1 MIEVP
6 DRKTIGASL
15 QSNRK
20 KAGFKSAKAFAS
32 FMGLNPNTYTD
43 YEQGR
48 IGLSF
53 ELAWQIADALHCT
66 LDELGGR
73 GFSPPAEQ
81 PAYADPYQAE
91 LNDCYE
97 ASTAEGRS
105 VILGTARGQRE
116 LSKKVPEGRVPE
128 ADRPMSKAM

>member
-1 MIEVP
+1 
-6 DRKTIGASL
+6 
-15 QSNRK
+15 
-20 KAGFKSAKAFAS
+20 
-32 FMGLNPNTYTD
+32 MGLNPNTYTD

-73 GFSPPAEQ
+73 GFSPAEQ

-91 LNDCYE
+91 LNDCYV

-116 LSKKVPEGRVPE
+116 LSKKVPEGRIPATEKRLAV
-128 ADRPMSKAM
+128 

>member
-1 MIEVP
+1 MIEEP
-6 DRKTIGASL
+6 NRKSIGAYL

-20 KAGFKSAKAFAS
+20 KAGYKSAKAFAA

-53 ELAWQIADALHCT
+53 ETAWQIADALGCT

-73 GFSPPAEQ
+73 DFSPPATQ
-81 PAYADPYQAE
+81 SPFADPYQAE
-91 LNDCYE
+91 LHECYE
-97 ASTAEGRS
+97 ASTPEGRS

-116 LSKKVPEGRVPE
+116 LSLKASERGEPQAEGIVNE
-128 ADRPMSKAM
+128 AV

>member
-1 MIEVP
+1 MTEEEL
-6 DRKTIGASL
+6 RKHIGASM
-15 QSNRK
+15 QARRK
-20 KAGFKSAKAFAS
+20 AAGFKSAKAFADHIGIPS
-32 FMGLNPNTYTD
+32 SAYTE

-48 IGLSF
+48 RNISF
-53 ELAWQIADALHCT
+53 GRAWQIADALHCT

-73 GFSPPAEQ
+73 DFSPPAEQ

-116 LSKKVPEGRVPE
+116 LSKKVPEGRIPE
-128 ADRPMSKAM
+128 ADHPMSKAM

>member
-1 MIEVP
+1 MIDEP
-6 DRKTIGASL
+6 DRKKIGTSL
-15 QSNRK
+15 QAKRK
-20 KAGFKSAKAFAS
+20 KAGYKSAKAFAS

-53 ELAWQIADALHCT
+53 EIAWQIADALNCS
-66 LDELGGR
+66 LDDLGGR
-73 GFSPPAEQ
+73 DFSPPSEQ
-81 PAYADPYQAE
+81 SPFADPYQAE
-91 LNDCYE
+91 LNACYE

-116 LSKKVPEGRVPE
+116 LSKKVSE
-128 ADRPMSKAM
+128 RPMAEPEVTVAEAV

>member
-1 MIEVP
+1 MIDEP
-6 DRKTIGASL
+6 DRKKIGANL
-15 QSNRK
+15 QTARK
-20 KAGFKSAKAFAS
+20 KAGFKSAKAFAAH
-32 FMGLNPNTYTD
+32 MGFNPNTYTD

-53 ELAWQIADALHCT
+53 ETAWEIADALECT

-73 GFSPPAEQ
+73 DAPCDAPAF
-81 PAYADPYQAE
+81 ADPYQAE
-91 LNDCYE
+91 LNACYE

-116 LSKKVPEGRVPE
+116 LSLKVSQRREHEAE
-128 ADRPMSKAM
+128 ADMRKAVGE